1 MSRKVTDVVK
11 QLVRPILDQEQ
22 MELVDIEYK
31 KEGRHRF
38 LRLFVD
44 KAGGVD
50 IADCERV
57 SEQLSQKL
65 DEEDPI
71 REAYFLE
78 VSSPGAERPLKNER
92 DFERAVGK
100 HVYVT
105 TYAPVQGRK
114 TFEGKLTTYAGTR
127 LVIEVDRQEIEIP
140 LNQVAKAR
148 LAVVI

>member
-11 QLVRPILDQEQ
+11 QLARPILEQEQ

-31 KEGRHRF
+31 KEGSHRF

-100 HVYVT
+100 HVNVT
-105 TYAPVQGRK
+105 TYAPVHGQK
-114 TFEGKLTTYAGTR
+114 AFEGKLIAYRGSHLT
-127 LVIEVDRQEIEIP
+127 IEVDQREVEIP
-140 LNQVAKAR
+140 LDQVAKAR
-148 LAVVI
+148 LAVVF